1 MQMFLIFA
9 TILFLV
15 FGSILLLTPE
25 AFAKIAQL
33 ANLLVFR
40 TDEKIH
46 SWRRPMGIM
55 FLILAIFLWFIALS
69 K

>member
-1 MQMFLIFA
+1 MEIFLIFA

-25 AFAKIAQL
+25 TFEKIARL
-33 ANLLVFR
+33 ANQLVFR
-40 TDEKIH
+40 MDEKVH

-55 FLILAIFLWFIALS
+55 FLILAIFLWFVVMS